1 MHLETIEQ
9 NSKIAAV
16 FSTDTAS
23 IFSTDDIKPKVI
35 KKSKLGYIP
44 WGEENDLPNL
54 MLEKIRASDVMS
66 PNMNFNILTCY
77 GNGIKTRYSDDSE
90 LSDSEKKFFLRN
102 NTTKYLLEQV
112 TDNKHFSLS
121 ICLLVMNN
129 EGTEILRIMHKEV
142 EHLRFELNNP
152 KSGRIENVFF
162 ANWSENPT
170 DKQIQKFPLLDPSD
184 PLGDLLVRFGK
195 EPDPLTGKT
204 NPAPKERVFA
214 VLMRVPMPG
223 KKYYPVPYYASHFLS
238 GWYDISVMIPIAKK
252 AKMTNGMSIKYHVE
266 VHNEYFSKIFD
277 NEKITD
283 PKKQIERKKTEF
295 QQIKDFLS
303 GIENQGKVW
312 FSGYY
317 IDPNGKENRMIRINL
332 IDKTKEGGD
341 YIEDAEE
348 AANMQCYAMG
358 VHPNLIGA
366 TPGKSKGSL
375 SGSDK
380 RELFTMK
387 QAMET
392 PIRDLLLTP
401 FTIIRHFNNWGEK
414 LIIEIPHLMLTTLD
428 EGKDAK
434 TVTKDDTTN
443 TNDTKA
449 NLWKRL
455 TS

>member
-1 MHLETIEQ
+1 MHLEIIES
-9 NSKIAAV
+9 NKKIAAV
-16 FSTDTAS
+16 FGTDTAT
-23 IFSTDDIKPKVI
+23 IFSTDEVTPKKI

-44 WGEENDLPNL
+44 WGDNNDIPAL
-54 MLEKIRASDVMS
+54 MLEKIRQSDVMS
-66 PNMNFNILTCY
+66 PNMSFNILTCY
-77 GNGIKTRYSDDSE
+77 GNGIVVRNKDESEVSDEISN
-90 LSDSEKKFFLRN
+90 FFARN
-102 NTTKYLLEQV
+102 HANNYLLEQV
-112 TDNKHFSLS
+112 TDIKHFSLAV
-121 ICLLVMNN
+121 CLLVMNN
-129 EGTEILRIMHKEV
+129 EGSKIVRVKHKET
-142 EHLRFELNNP
+142 EHLRFEMNNP
-152 KSGRIENVFF
+152 KNGQIENVFF
-162 ANWSENPT
+162 ANWSESPAEK
-170 DKQIQKFPLLDPSD
+170 DIQKFTLLDRND

-195 EPDPLTGKT
+195 EPDPRTGKVNT
-204 NPAPKERVFA
+204 PTKQRVFA
-214 VLMRVPMPG
+214 VVMRVPMPG
-223 KKYYPVPYYASHFLS
+223 IKYYPVPYYASHFLS

-266 VHNEYFSKIFD
+266 VHNEYFTKIFD
-277 NEKITD
+277 AENITD
-283 PKKQIERKKTEF
+283 KTKQLARKKREF
-295 QQIKDFLS
+295 QEIKDFLS

-317 IDPNGKENRMIRINL
+317 IDPNGKENRMIRISI

-348 AANMQCYAMG
+348 AANMQCYSMG

-366 TPGKSKGSL
+366 TPGKSKGGL

-401 FTIIRHFNNWGEK
+401 FSIIRNFNNWDAK

-428 EGKDAK
+428 EGTDAK
-434 TVTKDDTTN
+434 TVTKEEVKTDNKKT
-443 TNDTKA
+443 